1 MKTDEQLLQECFKAF
16 LGQHEELTVMNAAP
30 MTQLLASEKAMY
42 SQLAMKFTIRYLK
55 EQQALEK

>member
-1 MKTDEQLLQECFKAF
+1 MKTDEQILQECYKAF
-16 LGQHEELTVMNAAP
+16 LATHEELTVINAAP
-30 MTQLLASEKAMY
+30 MTQLLASEKSLY